1 MPSDKRSLSVLST
14 LVLLHGLPPLDLSLK
29 HPLTEKLRQNCLN
42 ITDRQY
48 FPNDMTMLHNL
59 PDLVVEL
66 GVADLSAL
74 QFACDLK
81 SLFFISCQDAITT
94 VITTIIITV
103 TMIMTDALIGID
115 IRLHLPVMSASSSAR
130 ASLSF
135 SFLQETNQ
143 EKYNICSPISPQFET
158 SRRHLI

>member
-42 ITDRQY
+42 INDRQY

-103 TMIMTDALIGID
+103 TNILHHYPSPLSITIIRHHYHPDRVDQVALASD
-115 IRLHLPVMSASSSAR
+115 VSLRLCKGFTLLLLPAR
-130 ASLSF
+130 D
-135 SFLQETNQ
+135 N
-143 EKYNICSPISPQFET
+143 
-158 SRRHLI
+158 SREI

>member
-1 MPSDKRSLSVLST
+1 
-14 LVLLHGLPPLDLSLK
+14 
-29 HPLTEKLRQNCLN
+29 
-42 ITDRQY
+42 
-48 FPNDMTMLHNL
+48 MTMLHNL

-103 TMIMTDALIGID
+103 TMIVL
-115 IRLHLPVMSASSSAR
+115 IRLHLPVMSASASAR

-143 EKYNICSPISPQFET
+143 EKYNNSQWRKVKQMDLKPPVGICRLFALLLVSLVLSLQCGQPCSFKFY
-158 SRRHLI
+158 